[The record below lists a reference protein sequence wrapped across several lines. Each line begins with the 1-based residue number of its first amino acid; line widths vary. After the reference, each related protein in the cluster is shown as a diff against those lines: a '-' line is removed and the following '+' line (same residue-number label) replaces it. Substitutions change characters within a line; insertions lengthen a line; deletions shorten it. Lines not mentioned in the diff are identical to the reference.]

1 MGTGNRKQ
9 MFMLTATPINNSFLD
24 LLHLIELFSQ
34 RTEDYF
40 KASLG
45 IHSLSGHFRK
55 MEKSLETATNSTA
68 VDVNAD
74 DITEESR
81 FVEDLGFNSYDFMSL
96 LGELENEFDVTVDES
111 DAIDIHTVGEV
122 VKYLEELKK

>member
-1 MGTGNRKQ
+1 MEDQ
-9 MFMLTATPINNSFLD
+9 AMLEKMKE
-24 LLHLIELFSQ
+24 LIVN
-34 RTEDYF
+34 Y
-40 KASLG
+40 
-45 IHSLSGHFRK
+45 
-55 MEKSLETATNSTA
+55 

-111 DAIDIHTVGEV
+111 DAIGIHTVGEA
-122 VKYLEELKK
+122 VKYLKELKK